1 MVAHKKMTPDEDTGL
16 DETDVPD
23 IIYALAEAFED
34 HGICTSTA
42 IRMAAEMLREAM
54 EDPFSY
60 LDNITLH

>member
-1 MVAHKKMTPDEDTGL
+1 MKTDEDAGL
-16 DETDVPD
+16 DDSDVPE

-34 HGICTSTA
+34 HGIATATA
-42 IRMAAEMLREAM
+42 IRMAAEMLKEAM